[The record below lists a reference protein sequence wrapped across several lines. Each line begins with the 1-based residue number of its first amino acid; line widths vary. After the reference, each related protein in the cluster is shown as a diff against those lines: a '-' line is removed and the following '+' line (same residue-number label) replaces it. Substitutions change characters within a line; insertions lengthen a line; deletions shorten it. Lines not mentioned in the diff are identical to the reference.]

1 VEHSK
6 EQEVLAYMVVNKT
19 NGMGYVG
26 ITTRSIKRRWYEHV
40 NQVNGSGKY
49 LHRAIEK
56 YGADAFEVFPIAS
69 ALGDVSNLKEIEKI
83 LIQQFETQSPNGYN
97 LTLGGDGVFG
107 YKQTP
112 EQIEKSRQ
120 VHLGRKA
127 SEETKQ
133 KMIAAHTGENNH
145 FFGRQHSE
153 ETKRRISESKK
164 GCVGPWLGKPRSE
177 ETKKKLSEANK
188 GISRPH
194 TEESKRKIS
203 LAQKGRKQKPVTEET
218 RKKLSEA
225 SKKSWALRRQISL
238 TEGA

>member
-1 VEHSK
+1 M
-6 EQEVLAYMVVNKT
+6 LAYMVVNKI

-26 ITTRSIKRRWYEHV
+26 ITTRSIERRWKEHV
-40 NQVNGSGKY
+40 NTPNCSGQY
-49 LHRAIEK
+49 LHRAIQK
-56 YGADAFEVFPIAS
+56 HGADSFEIKPIAS

-83 LIQQFETQSPNGYN
+83 LIQQFETFSPSGYN

-107 YKQTP
+107 YKKTL
-112 EQIEKSRQ
+112 EQIENNRQ
-120 VHLGRKA
+120 AKIGKKA

-153 ETKRRISESKK
+153 ETKKRISESKT

-194 TEESKRKIS
+194 TEESKRKLS
-203 LAQKGRKQKPVTEET
+203 LAHKGKKQKPVTEET

>member
-1 VEHSK
+1 M
-6 EQEVLAYMVVNKT
+6 LAYMVVNKI

-26 ITTRSIKRRWYEHV
+26 ITTRSIERRWKEHV
-40 NQVNGSGKY
+40 SMPNCSGQY

-56 YGADAFEVFPIAS
+56 YGADSFEIKPIAS
-69 ALGDVSNLKEIEKI
+69 ALGDISCLKEIEKI
-83 LIQQFETQSPNGYN
+83 LIQQFETFSPSGYN

-107 YKQTP
+107 YKKSP
-112 EQIEKSRQ
+112 EQIEKIRQ

-127 SEETKQ
+127 SEETKK
-133 KMIAAHTGENNH
+133 KMVESRLGENNH
-145 FFGRQHSE
+145 FFGRRHSE
-153 ETKRRISESKK
+153 ETKKRISESKK

-194 TEESKRKIS
+194 TEESKLKLS
-203 LAQKGRKQKPVTEET
+203 LAHKGKKQKPVTEET
-218 RKKLSEA
+218 RKKLSE
-225 SKKSWALRRQISL
+225 SIKKSWALRRQKSL